1 MPKLA
6 KNGNWRKKY
15 RQYALNKTSHTQ
27 KPKKLIDSRAPTIGV
42 SYAVAATQKAAQK
55 TYRTVDTL
63 TNFPAKNTTELQ
75 KTNLNKASAKPTQST
90 KMSQPH
96 SSKLPLHRRSQQN
109 IISLHPEKQNRIS
122 ARKKNLPSVKSSIT
136 NTNPLLTRK
145 KKDLPTSKKDN
156 SLQDEAFLTLHPSD
170 STKNEDNKSTISNN
184 SSPDLYI

>member
-1 MPKLA
+1 
-6 KNGNWRKKY
+6 
-15 RQYALNKTSHTQ
+15 
-27 KPKKLIDSRAPTIGV
+27 
-42 SYAVAATQKAAQK
+42 
-55 TYRTVDTL
+55 
-63 TNFPAKNTTELQ
+63 
-75 KTNLNKASAKPTQST
+75 
-90 KMSQPH
+90 MSQPR